1 MDVFNTILEA
11 IKSVGYPIVIS
22 LALLWYCF
30 KLNEMHKVETDK
42 FTEAINNV
50 TLALQQLTDFL
61 KK

>member
-1 MDVFNTILEA
+1 MDIFNMVLDA
-11 IKSVGYPIVIS
+11 IKSVGYPIAIS
-22 LALLWYCF
+22 IALLWYCF
-30 KLNEMHKVETDK
+30 ELQKDHKAETDK